1 MEGYAYDVLANMK
14 MAFEVDGR
22 SGFYFGYSL
31 GSVQMMIALTKFE
44 EELREYVAK
53 AIFLAPCTTM
63 GNMTARPFESLSV
76 PGALMSEF

>member
-1 MEGYAYDVLANMK
+1 
-14 MAFEVDGR
+14 MAFEDSGK

-31 GSVQMMIALTKFE
+31 GSVQMMIALSKFE

-63 GNMTARPFESLSV
+63 GYMAARPFESLSA
-76 PGALMSEF
+76 PGAVMSEF